1 MTEPQ
6 TETVAL
12 QEIGMLLALAAARDQ
27 RTVGDAD
34 VLAWHADLNKAR
46 VSYDDAA
53 EAITQFYAVEL
64 PGITRENRFR
74 VTATDVIDLAKKAR
88 ATRLEHFSYEPPA
101 GDRERDPKFIERLR
115 GQLQAVASGAAPAPT
130 VELLLT
136 GGPHPAIE
144 ARVQDIGRQVP
155 PSDDK
160 DTFVRRPGSLG
171 VECPTCKALIGR
183 PCKTPGKA
191 KRGPHE
197 ARRAAAGL
205 PGASAPMPP
214 EQAAAETERRRI
226 ASQTLLELNQ
236 QGRKA

>member
-1 MTEPQ
+1 MTETQ
-6 TETVAL
+6 TETIAL

-115 GQLQAVASGAAPAPT
+115 GQLQACASGAEPAPT
-130 VELLLT
+130 VGLLLT

-144 ARVQDIGRQVP
+144 GWSQGIGRHIP
-155 PSDDK
+155 AEEEE
-160 DTFVRRPGSLG
+160 TFVLRPGSFG

-191 KRGPHE
+191 RRGPHE
-197 ARRAAAGL
+197 ARRAAAGV
-205 PGASAPMPP
+205 PGASAPLPP

-226 ASQTLLELNQ
+226 ASQTLLALDQ
-236 QGRKA
+236 RGRKP

>member
-1 MTEPQ
+1 MTE
-6 TETVAL
+6 TETVGL
-12 QEIGMLLALAAARDQ
+12 QQIGMLLALAAARDQ

-34 VLAWHADLNKAR
+34 VFAWHADLNKAR
-46 VSYDDAA
+46 ITYDDAA
-53 EAITQFYAVEL
+53 DAITQFYAVDL

-88 ATRLEHFSYEPPA
+88 ATRLEHFAYEPPA

-115 GQLQAVASGAAPAPT
+115 GQLQAVASGAEPAPT

-136 GGPHPAIE
+136 GGPHPAI
-144 ARVQDIGRQVP
+144 AGWSQGIGRHIP
-155 PSDDK
+155 AEK
-160 DTFVRRPGSLG
+160 EEETFVRRPGSLG
-171 VECPTCKALIGR
+171 IECPTCKALIGR

-197 ARRAAAGL
+197 ARRAAAGV
-205 PGASAPMPP
+205 PGASAPLPP

-226 ASQTLLELNQ
+226 ASRTLLELNR